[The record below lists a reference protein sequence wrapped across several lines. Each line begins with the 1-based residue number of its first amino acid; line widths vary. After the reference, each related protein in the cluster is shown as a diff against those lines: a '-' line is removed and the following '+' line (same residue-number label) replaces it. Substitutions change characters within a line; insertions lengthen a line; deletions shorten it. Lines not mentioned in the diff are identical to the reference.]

1 MMEKRRAL
9 AFAGVVL
16 AAAASIATS
25 PKRWTLSDAKGAVIV
40 LDDANPKASVHVT
53 AMNTHRAEHRFTALI
68 TWPSA
73 SSRGEV
79 RFIGKSDDGVHTFDS
94 VGAPFAVEGGAVA
107 AQTHLAHQ
115 FQCPA
120 ACSRG
125 YTLSFERTRQPGERI
140 EIEWKLEASTREIG
154 DQPPGASVS
163 VRIDPPPP

>member
-1 MMEKRRAL
+1 MMEARRAL
-9 AFAGVVL
+9 ALLGVALAG
-16 AAAASIATS
+16 AATIATS
-25 PKRWTLSDAKGAVIV
+25 PKRWTLSDSKGATIV
-40 LDDANPKASVHVT
+40 LDDASPKASVHVT
-53 AMNTHRAEHRFTALI
+53 ATSTHNAEHRVTAVI

-94 VGAPFAVEGGAVA
+94 VGAPMSIEGGAVA
-107 AQTHLAHQ
+107 AQTQLAHQ

-125 YTLSFERTRQPGERI
+125 YTLSFERTRQQGERI
-140 EIEWKLEASTREIG
+140 EIEWKLEASTRELG

-163 VRIDPPPP
+163 VRVDPPPP